1 MKSLMITKYGSL
13 NTSLKFQ
20 NMPIPK
26 LEEDQILIKGQA
38 ASFNPLDY
46 KIVRG
51 DFKVVRKIKFPVGIG
66 RDVSGIVE
74 QVGNKVKKI
83 KIGDKVFSRI
93 GENLIGTMSEYVVS
107 HKDEVAV
114 MPENLSFEEAAG
126 IPLAGLTAYQSLIDI
141 AKLSAGETVLIH
153 AGSGGVGSIA
163 IQLAKHL
170 GAIVTATTSTKN
182 VAMVEKLGADKTVDY
197 TDENYFELSEK
208 FDVVFDTLGGS
219 HTLDSFKVLKE
230 GGRLVSIAGDLDEIT
245 AKQLGLNSFVRFILR
260 MKASKIT
267 KAAKK
272 KKAEYRFFLMSP
284 NGKQLEKLGELYKTQ
299 KIRPVN
305 DSLHEFK
312 DSISAIEY
320 LAKGRAKGKVIVK
333 L

>member
-13 NTSLKFQ
+13 KTSLKFQ
-20 NMPIPK
+20 DIPIPK

-74 QVGNKVKKI
+74 QVGNKVKRI

-182 VAMVEKLGADKTVDY
+182 VAMVEKLGADKIVDY

>member
-13 NTSLKFQ
+13 ESSLEIQ
-20 NMPIPK
+20 DIPIPK
-26 LEEDQILIKGQA
+26 LEEEQVLIKAKA

-51 DFKVVRKIKFPVGIG
+51 DFKAVRKIQFPAGIG
-66 RDVSGIVE
+66 RDVSGTVE
-74 QVGNKVKKI
+74 EVGNKVKNF

-93 GENLIGTMSEYVVS
+93 GENLVGTMSEYVIS
-107 HKDEVAV
+107 HKDEVAI

-126 IPLAGLTAYQSLIDI
+126 IPLAGLTAFQSLIDI
-141 AKLSAGETVLIH
+141 VKLSSGENILIH
-153 AGSGGVGSIA
+153 AGSGGVGTIA
-163 IQLAKHL
+163 VQLAKHL
-170 GAIVTATTSTKN
+170 GANVTTTTSTGN
-182 VAMVEKLGADKTVDY
+182 VTMLKEIGANNVIDY
-197 TDENYFELSEK
+197 TKTNYLELGEK

-219 HTLDSFKVLKE
+219 HTLDSFKVLKQ

-245 AKQLGLNSFVRFILR
+245 SKQLGLNSFVRFILR

>member
-13 NTSLKFQ
+13 ESSLEIQ
-20 NMPIPK
+20 DIPIPK
-26 LEEDQILIKGQA
+26 LEEEQVLIKAKA

-51 DFKVVRKIKFPVGIG
+51 DFKAVRKIQFPVGIG
-66 RDVSGIVE
+66 RDVSGTVE
-74 QVGNKVKKI
+74 EVGNKVKNF

-93 GENLIGTMSEYVVS
+93 GENLVGTMSEYVVS
-107 HKDEVAV
+107 HKNEVAV

-126 IPLAGLTAYQSLIDI
+126 IPLAGLTAYQSLIDV

-182 VAMVEKLGADKTVDY
+182 VAMVEKLGADKIVDY

>member
-1 MKSLMITKYGSL
+1 MKSLMITQYGSL

-20 NMPIPK
+20 DMPIPK
-26 LEEDQILIKGQA
+26 FEEDQILIKSQA

-74 QVGNKVKKI
+74 KVGNKVKNF

-93 GENLIGTMSEYVVS
+93 GENFVGSMSEYVVCNES
-107 HKDEVAV
+107 EAAIIPK
-114 MPENLSFEEAAG
+114 NLSFEEAAG

-141 AKLSAGETVLIH
+141 AKLSSGETVLIH

-163 IQLAKHL
+163 VQLAKHL
-170 GAIVTATTSTKN
+170 GAIVTTTTSTKN
-182 VAMVEKLGADKTVDY
+182 ITMLEKLGADNIIDY
-197 TDENYFELSEK
+197 TKKNYSEIGQK

-230 GGRLVSIAGDLDEIT
+230 GGRLISIAGDIDDIT

-267 KAAKK
+267 KAAKMK
-272 KKAEYRFFLMSP
+272 RAEYRFFLMSP
-284 NGKQLEKLGELYKTQ
+284 NGKQLDELGNLYKTQ
-299 KIRPVN
+299 KIKPLN
-305 DSLHEFK
+305 DSVYQFE

-333 L
+333 I

>member
-1 MKSLMITKYGSL
+1 MITKYGSL

-51 DFKVVRKIKFPVGIG
+51 DFKFVRKIKFPVGIG

-141 AKLSAGETVLIH
+141 VKLSSGENILIH
-153 AGSGGVGSIA
+153 AGSGGVGTIA
-163 IQLAKHL
+163 VQLAKHL
-170 GAIVTATTSTKN
+170 GANVTTTTSTGN
-182 VAMVEKLGADKTVDY
+182 VTMLKEIGANNVIDY
-197 TDENYFELSEK
+197 TKTNYLELGEK

-219 HTLDSFKVLKE
+219 HTLDSFKVLKQ

-245 AKQLGLNSFVRFILR
+245 SKQLGLNSFVRFILR
-260 MKASKIT
+260 MKANKIT

-284 NGKQLEKLGELYKTQ
+284 NGKQLEELGKLYKTQ

-305 DSLHEFK
+305 DSLHDFK

-320 LAKGRAKGKVIVK
+320 LAKGRAKGKVIIK